1 MPEIIYHHYPK
12 STFAQK
18 VRTVFGFKG
27 LAWRSVIIPD
37 RMPKPDLMPL
47 TGGYRSTPVIQ
58 IGADVYCDTQC
69 IICELERRFPEPT
82 LFPGGREGLAWCLGF
97 WTDKVF
103 YTTAVALVFGAVA
116 DKLDPGYVEDRIEH
130 RGSALD
136 IEKMKA
142 EVPQNRD

>member
-82 LFPGGREGLAWCLGF
+82 LFPGGREGLA
-97 WTDKVF
+97 
-103 YTTAVALVFGAVA
+103 
-116 DKLDPGYVEDRIEH
+116 
-130 RGSALD
+130 
-136 IEKMKA
+136 
-142 EVPQNRD
+142 